1 MRLRMSV
8 VVAVVCLLVPVF
20 SAQADRGWIT
30 GVITDTG
37 GAVLPGVTVTL
48 AGPEQRSVVSN
59 DRGAFV
65 FDNLAPGRYTLRAT
79 LPGFVDLM
87 RNVSVAGAGVV
98 RLTLQMAVGA
108 LSETV
113 GVSAEAPIEQ
123 RRSAPPPAAA
133 PPSAR
138 VPGGMARGVIGGVPA
153 AAAEAYR

>member
-20 SAQADRGWIT
+20 SAQADRGRIT
-30 GVITDTG
+30 GVNTDTG

-48 AGPEQRSVVSN
+48 AGPEQRSVVTN

-87 RNVSVAGAGVV
+87 RNVSVAGYTMSCWTFDDVLSTLRR
-98 RLTLQMAVGA
+98 RL
-108 LSETV
+108 
-113 GVSAEAPIEQ
+113 
-123 RRSAPPPAAA
+123 
-133 PPSAR
+133 
-138 VPGGMARGVIGGVPA
+138 
-153 AAAEAYR
+153 AYMEENPTP

>member
-37 GAVLPGVTVTL
+37 GAMLPGVTVTL
-48 AGPEQRSVVSN
+48 AGPEQRSVVTN
-59 DRGAFV
+59 DRGEFV

-79 LPGFVDLM
+79 LPGFVEQM
-87 RNVSVAGAGVV
+87 RSVSVAGAGVV
-98 RLTLQMAVGA
+98 RVTLQMAVGA

-113 GVSAEAPIEQ
+113 GVSAESPVER
-123 RRSAPPPAAA
+123 RRSAPPPAAT
-133 PPSAR
+133 PPAAR
-138 VPGGMARGVIGGVPA
+138 VPGGIVGGVTGGVVGGLPA
-153 AAAEAYR
+153 